1 MIILCRI
8 WKESKTVKMENF
20 MRYLIILCFLLMAT
34 SGFTQEKSWDDQQE
48 DSDLPLP
55 TSNSGGPFGMGFS
68 VGAVTIDNQIYTQIA
83 LMPELV
89 LGKFGMALDLRLF
102 IDSDGNIREENW
114 DSFNDILEK
123 IYYVRWGL
131 KGDPFYVRAGA
142 INNYRLGYGL
152 LMNKYYNT
160 IEYPSVIRTGMLI
173 GVDTGGL
180 VVDLMLNDFKELGKK
195 QGGVFAGRIG
205 YRFLGDL
212 EIGGSVVYDRNQ
224 YATMRDA
231 DGDGVSDDFDDF
243 PTNGAFVI
251 DTDGDGVPDS
261 IDPDRDGNGYTD
273 NSQDPLISDND
284 IYFDPRF
291 LKPNP
296 FTIQNAPDRD
306 QIAFAADIGFPFIN
320 KKQLQLIA
328 YLQAAKFGY
337 GGGWGY
343 TLPGIRGKAAFIN
356 FFGEFR
362 IQEPKFLPEY
372 FSTTYEIERVNVLQD
387 SLGNLYPTTKR
398 QYLQAINTR
407 LKGFVIGADFNLW
420 GVMIFGADY
429 QRLSGTR
436 VNPLPGEDAAVR
448 ISTLRMS
455 LDLNT
460 DFVPKFKKAG
470 AYFYQQNADDLFT
483 RTEGTVMGAR
493 ISYEIA
499 AGAALV
505 IDYRMTFKD
514 LNGDGEISGPGET
527 LKTSNIQTVFMF

>member
-1 MIILCRI
+1 
-8 WKESKTVKMENF
+8 
-20 MRYLIILCFLLMAT
+20 MRYFIMLLIALVFT
-34 SGFTQEKSWDDQQE
+34 SGFAQQKDWDNRKD
-48 DSDLPLP
+48 DSELPLP
-55 TSNSGGPFGMGFS
+55 TKGGDGPFGMGFS

-89 LGKFGMALDLRLF
+89 MGKFGMALDLRLY
-102 IDSDGNIREENW
+102 IDSDGNIREDNW
-114 DSFNDILEK
+114 DSFSDVLEK

-131 KGDPFYVRAGA
+131 KGDPFYARVGA
-142 INNYRLGYGL
+142 INNYRLGYGI
-152 LMNKYYNT
+152 LMNRYYNT

-173 GVDTGGL
+173 GVDTGEL
-180 VVDLMLNDFKELGKK
+180 IVDIMHNDFKELGKK
-195 QGGVFAGRIG
+195 QGGLFAGRIG

-212 EIGGSVVYDRNQ
+212 EIGASVVYDRNQ
-224 YATMRDA
+224 FASMRDA
-231 DGDGVSDDFDDF
+231 DGDGVPDGFDDF
-243 PTNGAFVI
+243 PTNDKFAV
-251 DTDGDGVPDS
+251 DSDRDGIPDG

-273 NSQDPLISDND
+273 NSQDPLIANND
-284 IYFDPRF
+284 IYFDLEADSF
-291 LKPNP
+291 K
-296 FTIQNAPDRD
+296 IQDAKQRE

-320 KKQLQLIA
+320 KKHLQLIA
-328 YLQAAKFGY
+328 YAQAAKFGY

-362 IQEPKFLPEY
+362 IQEPKFIPEY
-372 FSTTYEIERVNVLQD
+372 FSTTYEIERVTVLQD
-387 SLGNLYPTTKR
+387 SVGELYPVTKR

-429 QRLSGTR
+429 QRLSGKR
-436 VNPLPGEDAAVR
+436 VNPLPGQDATVKV
-448 ISTLRMS
+448 STLRMD

-514 LNGDGEISGPGET
+514 LNGDGEISGTGET
-527 LKTSNIQTVFMF
+527 IKTSNIQTVFMF